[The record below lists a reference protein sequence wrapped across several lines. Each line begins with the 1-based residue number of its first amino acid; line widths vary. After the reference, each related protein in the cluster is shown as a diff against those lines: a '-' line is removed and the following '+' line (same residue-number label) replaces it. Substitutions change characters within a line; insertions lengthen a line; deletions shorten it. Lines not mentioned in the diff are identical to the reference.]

1 MSESEPG
8 AVIVQIDNELA
19 KANYKDY
26 ERIEVAYGE
35 YLEFNPFQERL
46 QYVYKSVNGE
56 SISNLRD
63 AGTSTI
69 RSASK
74 FILRLRDKLDEKKR
88 SDSIMKQQLVD
99 ELTEIKR
106 KVSRD

>member
-8 AVIVQIDNELA
+8 AVIVQIENELA

-26 ERIEVAYGE
+26 ERIEVTHGE
-35 YLEFNPFQERL
+35 YLEFNPFQEHL
-46 QYVYKSVNGE
+46 QYVYKSIDGE